1 VRKIDFIYLL
11 EKNLTRRGHSM
22 SRGIVAVTSLA
33 FEARVALGA
42 GVSVICSQGPQLAA
56 AIKSAIEG
64 GGSGTISFGVA
75 GGLAPG
81 LVEGHWIVAAAV
93 RTEQELFP
101 TDRAWTRS
109 LLERLPGAVHA
120 DIFGADAPVTY
131 PSEKRLL
138 HAQTGAAAV
147 DMESHIAARVAAA
160 HRVPFV
166 ACRVIIDAADK
177 SLPPAALVGLRPNGT
192 ADIVAVLRSVLQK
205 PGQLPALVRTAL
217 DARIASSAL
226 RRGRRMLGTGLG
238 FPQFGDEMPDVRAS
252 DRTEPNASAFNQ
264 NRGWVL
270 QAAGP
275 ETGSVR
281 SRSPLPSSHRQTFA
295 VTETL

>member
-1 VRKIDFIYLL
+1 
-11 EKNLTRRGHSM
+11 M

-33 FEARVALGA
+33 FEARIALGA

-56 AIKSAIEG
+56 AIKSAIK
-64 GGSGTISFGVA
+64 GGSSGIISFGVA

-81 LVEGHWIVAAAV
+81 LVEGQLIAAAAV

-120 DIFGADAPVTY
+120 DIFGADAAVAY

-147 DMESHIAARVAAA
+147 DMESHIAARIAAA
-160 HRVPFV
+160 YRVPFA
-166 ACRVIIDAADK
+166 ACRVIIDAVDRL
-177 SLPPAALVGLRPNGT
+177 LPPAALVGLRPSGT
-192 ADIVAVLRSVLQK
+192 ADIAAVFRSILQK
-205 PGQLPALVRTAL
+205 PGQLPALVRIAR

-226 RRGRRMLGTGLG
+226 RRGQRLLGAGLG
-238 FPQFGDEMPDVRAS
+238 FPQFGDDTPDVGAS
-252 DRTEPNASAFNQ
+252 DRKEANVGAFNQ
-264 NRGWVL
+264 NRGWVR

-275 ETGSVR
+275 ETRSVR
-281 SRSPLPSSHRQTFA
+281 ALVAQTDICGH
-295 VTETL
+295 